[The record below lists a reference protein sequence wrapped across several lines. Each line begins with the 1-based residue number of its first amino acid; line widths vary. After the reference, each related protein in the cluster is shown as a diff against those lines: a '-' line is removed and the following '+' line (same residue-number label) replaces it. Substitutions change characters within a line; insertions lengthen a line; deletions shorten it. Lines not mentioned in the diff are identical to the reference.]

1 MAFYSAIPENPNNY
15 CIYSNNV
22 EIVERRFPLGACG
35 RIVFLVVEF
44 AVDGVAFLAAFVD
57 RLEPFGLTKFVRMV
71 FVAESLV
78 RFHGSEKKK

>member
-1 MAFYSAIPENPNNY
+1 MSGGFSVFLV
-15 CIYSNNV
+15 V

-44 AVDGVAFLAAFVD
+44 AVDAVAFLAAFVD
-57 RLEPFGLTKFVRMV
+57 RLEPFGLTKVVRMV

-78 RFHGSEKKK
+78 R

>member
-1 MAFYSAIPENPNNY
+1 LSGGFSVFLV
-15 CIYSNNV
+15 V

-57 RLEPFGLTKFVRMV
+57 SSSRHIR
-71 FVAESLV
+71 
-78 RFHGSEKKK
+78 